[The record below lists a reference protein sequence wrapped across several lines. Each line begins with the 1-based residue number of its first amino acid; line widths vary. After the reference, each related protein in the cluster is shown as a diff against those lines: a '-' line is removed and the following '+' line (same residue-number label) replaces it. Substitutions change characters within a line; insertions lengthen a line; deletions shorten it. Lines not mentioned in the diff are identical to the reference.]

1 MKAEQHI
8 DSDFNQRSI
17 KVAQDDRQLEAPD
30 SEGLMNLCIAII
42 AQAAA
47 DYKAYKLMLSKE
59 TDKGLRRDFQKQID
73 KLEDFFWSSW
83 FDLLSPAPRE
93 KVLAALDRAVEY
105 AIKNDTLR
113 KPPFRS

>member
-1 MKAEQHI
+1 MKEKQYI
-8 DSDFNQRSI
+8 GSDFNQHPI
-17 KVAQDDRQLEAPD
+17 NIAQSDQPLETLN
-30 SEGLMNLCIAII
+30 SEGLTSLCIAII
-42 AQAAA
+42 AQAAT
-47 DYKAYKLMLSKE
+47 DYKTYKLMLRKE
-59 TDKGLRRDFQKQID
+59 TDEELRCNFQKQID